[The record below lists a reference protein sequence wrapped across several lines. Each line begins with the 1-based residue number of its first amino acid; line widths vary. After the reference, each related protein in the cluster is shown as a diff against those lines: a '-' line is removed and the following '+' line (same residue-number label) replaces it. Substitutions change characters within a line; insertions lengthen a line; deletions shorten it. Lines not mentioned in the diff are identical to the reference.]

1 MTRAELLATPIA
13 ELQYFGLTVR
23 SLDALEA
30 GGRIYVRDVIY
41 LKPEELLKLSRF
53 GPVGIA
59 NLQESLRKLIRGDE
73 PQIPDVENFLPCVT
87 P

>member
-1 MTRAELLATPIA
+1 MTREELLATPIA

-30 GGRIYVRDVIY
+30 RGRVYVRDVIDS
-41 LKPEELLKLSRF
+41 KPEELLELSQF
-53 GPVGIA
+53 GPVGIT

-73 PQIPDVENFLPCVT
+73 PQIPAENFLSCVT